1 MNWSSILFSVQWL
14 WRPKL
19 FLTLL
24 LFVGA
29 AYVTVVFNWTYS
41 DGNRAGYIQKFS
53 RKGWLCKTHEGEL
66 AMTTVPGTAP
76 VIWSFTISDDAVATQ
91 LSGMLGKRVILHYKE
106 YRYIPSNCF
115 GDTVYFVDKVE
126 IQE

>member
-1 MNWSSILFSVQWL
+1 MNWSSILFPVQWL

>member
-1 MNWSSILFSVQWL
+1 MNWSSLLFPVQWL
-14 WRPKL
+14 WRPRL

-24 LFVGA
+24 FFVGA
-29 AYVTVVFNWTYS
+29 AYLTIVFNWTYS

-91 LSGMLGKRVILHYKE
+91 LSGMLRKRVILHYKE

-115 GDTVYFVDKVE
+115 GDTVYFVDKAE